1 MVATT
6 IMMTRSRRR
15 RMVLVHSEK
24 NSRNKSQIVEK
35 GNIWP
40 TGCGG
45 KAVPHP
51 MVARRRDEPMTS
63 CYLILLLIYY

>member
-6 IMMTRSRRR
+6 IMMTRSRRRR

-40 TGCGG
+40 TY
-45 KAVPHP
+45 P
-51 MVARRRDEPMTS
+51 
-63 CYLILLLIYY
+63 